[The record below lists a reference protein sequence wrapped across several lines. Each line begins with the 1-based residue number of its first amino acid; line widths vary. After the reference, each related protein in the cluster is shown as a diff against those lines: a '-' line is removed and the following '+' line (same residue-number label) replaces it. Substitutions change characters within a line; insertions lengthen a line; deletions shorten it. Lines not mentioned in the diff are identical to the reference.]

1 MLIYNKIP
9 YTVRRDDYSYHSPED
24 IERFLFDAFSE
35 SFIGQHD
42 IASVYVD
49 NKYSP
54 QNIIVETYKGEKSLE
69 KTVTVDWEKY
79 KDEFG
84 RPVDVWVTYIE
95 SDILPEIN
103 IVKNTCSKLN
113 LTQNELAYI
122 IGVKEQSLRNMIS
135 KNKFTTQVSRSIDLL
150 IENYKL
156 KQELKDCS
164 SFKISLQKFLQPT
177 PQTNKSN
184 QETKQ

>member
-9 YTVRRDDYSYHSPED
+9 YTIRRDDYSYHSCED
-24 IERFLFDAFSE
+24 IEQFLLDAFPE
-35 SFIGQHD
+35 SFIGKHD

-54 QNIIVETYKGEKSLE
+54 QNIIVETYKGIKSLE
-69 KTVTVDWEKY
+69 KTVTINWKNY
-79 KDEFG
+79 KDQYGE
-84 RPVDVWVTYIE
+84 PLNIWVTYIE
-95 SDILPEIN
+95 SNILPDIN
-103 IVKNTCSKLN
+103 IIKSTCSKLN
-113 LTQNELAYI
+113 LNQNELAYL

-135 KNKFTTQVSRSIDLL
+135 KNKFTTQVHRSIDLL
-150 IENYKL
+150 IENNKL
-156 KQELKDCS
+156 KQQLEDYY
-164 SFKISLQKFLQPT
+164 SFKQSLQKFIQPT